1 MQFIYVCI
9 RVNNNKFQKT
19 MGEFI
24 RSIHL
29 LYDAQHNSALE
40 GDLRELWGEGGA
52 ARA

>member
-9 RVNNNKFQKT
+9 RVNNNKFQQR
-19 MGEFI
+19 MGEFT

-29 LYDAQHNSALE
+29 LYNAQHHSALE
-40 GDLRELWGEGGA
+40 GDLREPWSEGGA